1 MYFCMNFAYH
11 QSFCEKFAKP
21 LTRIYL
27 NIYNMKILKFMVIQ
41 SRRLFLLALSVS
53 LFACSGKQ
61 QAGQQATPDYAV
73 ITLQPQK
80 VVLTT
85 SYPATFKGRQDVEIR
100 PNVSGFITKL
110 CVDEGAS
117 VKKGQTLFVID
128 PVQYEEAVN
137 VARAAVEVAKAN
149 VATAKLT
156 ADNKKELQKK
166 NIISKYD
173 LQMAENTLASSEAA
187 LAQANAQLV
196 NAEKNLSYTNVI
208 SPVDGVMGKVP
219 FRVGALV
226 SPSIATPLTTVSD
239 ISEMFAYF
247 SMTEKQLLDLIRQDS
262 SSVKILERMPAVSLT
277 TADGRMYSEKGKI
290 ETISEVIEQSTGAVS
305 VRATFNNPRRLL
317 RSGGTGSVILPS
329 ELNNA
334 LVVPQKATYELQDK
348 RFVFVVGED
357 SKVKNTEVE
366 IFKLDDGKSFVV
378 TSGLNPGDKI
388 VVEGVGTLRDG
399 TLINP
404 ITPEAAAAKLNA
416 ATQPAAATANK

>member
-1 MYFCMNFAYH
+1 MMIRS
-11 QSFCEKFAKP
+11 Q
-21 LTRIYL
+21 
-27 NIYNMKILKFMVIQ
+27 
-41 SRRLFLLALSVS
+41 RLFLVGLSIC

-61 QAGQQATPDYAV
+61 QSGQLAVPDYAV
-73 ITLQPQK
+73 IALQTQT
-80 VVLTT
+80 VELTST
-85 SYPATFKGRQDVEIR
+85 YPATFKGRQDVEIR

-110 CVDEGAS
+110 CVDEGAT

-156 ADNKKELQKK
+156 TDNKRELERK

-173 LQMAENTLASSEAA
+173 LQMAENTLASNEAA
-187 LAQANAQLV
+187 LAQAKAQLV

-208 SPVDGVMGKVP
+208 SPVNGVMGKVP

-226 SPSIATPLTTVSD
+226 GPSTATPLTTVSD
-239 ISEMFAYF
+239 ISEMYAYF

-262 SSVKILERMPAVSLT
+262 SSANILKRMPEVSLT
-277 TADGRMYSEKGKI
+277 TADGKLYGEKGKI
-290 ETISEVIEQSTGAVS
+290 ETISEVIDQTTGTVS

-329 ELNNA
+329 KLTDA

-348 RFVFVVGED
+348 RFVFVVGEEG
-357 SKVKNTEVE
+357 KVKNTEVE
-366 IFKLDDGKSFVV
+366 VFKLDDGKNFVV
-378 TSGLNPGDKI
+378 TSGLQPGDKI

-399 TLINP
+399 TQINP
-404 ITPEAAAAKLNA
+404 VTPEAAAAKLKA
-416 ATQPAAATANK
+416 ATQPVANK